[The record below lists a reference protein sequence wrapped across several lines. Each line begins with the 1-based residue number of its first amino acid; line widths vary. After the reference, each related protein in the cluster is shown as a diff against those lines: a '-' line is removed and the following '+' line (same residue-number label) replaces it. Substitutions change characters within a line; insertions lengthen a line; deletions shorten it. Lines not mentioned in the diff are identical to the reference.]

1 MLVAQSAEL
10 PLTLSWWELLL
21 RIVAAATLGGLIGL
35 EREMGDQ
42 PAGFRTHL
50 LVSLG
55 SALFTLAGAYGV
67 VPLLGQDVAAR
78 FDPTRVAAQIVTGI
92 GFLGAGAILRQG
104 LTVRGLTTAAALWV
118 TAAIGMAV
126 GFGYWSGAVFSALV
140 TIVSLYGL
148 KRIERP
154 LMRRLKR
161 GRHRFVLE
169 LDGSLKLSDFA
180 ELIERH
186 GIRTEKL
193 NLAGG
198 DEAGH
203 SLIATLQL
211 PRGVTAVQL
220 ADDMSRLGGVRSVD
234 LD

>member
-1 MLVAQSAEL
+1 VLVSQPAGL
-10 PLTLSWWELLL
+10 PLALSSWELLV
-21 RIVAAATLGGLIGL
+21 RIVAAAVLGGLIGL

-55 SALFTLAGAYGV
+55 SALFTMVGAYGV
-67 VPLLGQDVAAR
+67 VPLVGQEATR

-126 GFGYWSGAVFSALV
+126 GLGYWAGAAFSALV

-148 KRIERP
+148 KRVERP
-154 LMRRLKR
+154 LVRRLKR
-161 GRHRFVLE
+161 GRHRFALE

-180 ELIERH
+180 QLIERH
-186 GIRTEKL
+186 SIRAEKL
-193 NLAGG
+193 RLPGG

-203 SLIATLQL
+203 ALIASLQL
-211 PRGVTAVQL
+211 PSGVSAAEV
-220 ADDMSRLGGVRSVD
+220 ADELSHLEGVRNVD
-234 LD
+234 VD

>member
-1 MLVAQSAEL
+1 MVVAQPGEL
-10 PLTLSWWELLL
+10 PLTLTSWELLL
-21 RIVAAATLGGLIGL
+21 RIMAAAVLGGLIGL

-55 SALFTLAGAYGV
+55 SALFTLVGAYGV
-67 VPLLGQDVAAR
+67 APLLGHDVATR

-126 GFGYWSGAVFSALV
+126 GLGYWAGAAFSALV
-140 TIVSLYGL
+140 TILSLYGL
-148 KRIERP
+148 KRVERP

-161 GRHRFVLE
+161 GRHQFVLE

-180 ELIERH
+180 QLIERH
-186 GIRTEKL
+186 SIRAERL
-193 NLAGG
+193 SLAGG

-211 PRGVTAVQL
+211 PAGVSAAQL
-220 ADDMSRLGGVRSVD
+220 ADEMSRLGGVRNVD
-234 LD
+234 LN

>member
-1 MLVAQSAEL
+1 VLVSQPAEL
-10 PLTLSWWELLL
+10 SLTLSTWELLL
-21 RIVAAATLGGLIGL
+21 RIVTAAALGGLIGL

-42 PAGFRTHL
+42 PAGFRTHM

-55 SALFTLAGAYGV
+55 SALFTLVGAFGV
-67 VPLLGQDVAAR
+67 APLLGEDVGAR

-92 GFLGAGAILRQG
+92 GFLGAGAILQQG

-126 GFGYWSGAVFSALV
+126 GLGYWGGAVFSALV

-148 KRIERP
+148 KRLEIP
-154 LMRRLKR
+154 LIRRLKR
-161 GRHRFVLE
+161 GRHRFVLD

-180 ELIERH
+180 QLIERH
-186 GIRTEKL
+186 RIRAEKL
-193 NLAGG
+193 SLAGG

-203 SLIATLQL
+203 ALIATLQL
-211 PRGVTAVQL
+211 PGGVSAMDL
-220 ADDMSRLGGVRSVD
+220 ADEMSRLRGVRNVE

>member
-1 MLVAQSAEL
+1 VLVSQPAEL
-10 PLTLSWWELLL
+10 PLTLSSWELLL
-21 RIVAAATLGGLIGL
+21 RIVAAAVLGGLIGL

-55 SALFTLAGAYGV
+55 SALFTLVGAYGV
-67 VPLLGQDVAAR
+67 VPLVGQDAATR

-126 GFGYWSGAVFSALV
+126 GLGYWAGAAFSALV

-161 GRHRFVLE
+161 GRHRFALE

-180 ELIERH
+180 QLIERH
-186 GIRTEKL
+186 GIRAEKL
-193 NLAGG
+193 SLAGG

-203 SLIATLQL
+203 ALIATLQL
-211 PRGVTAVQL
+211 PGGVSAAEV
-220 ADDMSRLGGVRSVD
+220 ADEISRLTGVRNVD
-234 LD
+234 VD

>member
-1 MLVAQSAEL
+1 V
-10 PLTLSWWELLL
+10 T
-21 RIVAAATLGGLIGL
+21 AAALGGLIGL

-42 PAGFRTHL
+42 PAGFRTHM

-55 SALFTLAGAYGV
+55 SALFTLVGAYGV
-67 VPLLGQDVAAR
+67 APLLGEGVAAR

-92 GFLGAGAILRQG
+92 GFLGAGAILQQG

-126 GFGYWSGAVFSALV
+126 GLGYWGGAAFSALV
-140 TIVSLYGL
+140 TIISLYGL
-148 KRIERP
+148 KRLEIP

-161 GRHRFVLE
+161 GRHRFVLD

-186 GIRTEKL
+186 SIRAEKL
-193 NLAGG
+193 SLAGG

-203 SLIATLQL
+203 ALIATLQL
-211 PRGVTAVQL
+211 PGGVSAMDL
-220 ADDMSRLGGVRSVD
+220 ADEMSRLRGVRNVD